1 MLAGL
6 IVSALPAL
14 ASLRSALS
22 RSRPRPM
29 PRESFLAMALGNL
42 NDYVEVIWRL
52 SRSSEGDR
60 ASLRPEFFYI

>member
-1 MLAGL
+1 
-6 IVSALPAL
+6 
-14 ASLRSALS
+14 
-22 RSRPRPM
+22 M

-42 NDYVEVIWRL
+42 NDCVEVIWRL